1 MSKKS
6 HTRLRFDGGD
16 SNRRK
21 NGEKKMM
28 MNKTQDQK
36 IEVEVE
42 EEEEEVERKWTKE
55 KKWQVANNER
65 LTIVEPVK
73 LAQ

>member
-28 MNKTQDQK
+28 MNKT
-36 IEVEVE
+36 
-42 EEEEEVERKWTKE
+42 
-55 KKWQVANNER
+55 
-65 LTIVEPVK
+65 
-73 LAQ
+73 